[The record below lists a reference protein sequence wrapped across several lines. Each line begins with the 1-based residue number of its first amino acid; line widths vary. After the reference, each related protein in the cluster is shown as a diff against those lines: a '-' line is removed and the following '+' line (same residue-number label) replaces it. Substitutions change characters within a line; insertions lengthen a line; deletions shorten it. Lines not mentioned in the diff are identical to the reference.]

1 MWSCSKQHTLVTMNT
16 YIDIL
21 LDGLASLNTY
31 PHKRANC
38 KATCMHSHKYNTS
51 TFGHCLVY
59 NVSGRSQIKYLGHV
73 PNEYKHLFDANL
85 YRVDE
90 IECL

>member
-1 MWSCSKQHTLVTMNT
+1 
-16 YIDIL
+16 
-21 LDGLASLNTY
+21 
-31 PHKRANC
+31 
-38 KATCMHSHKYNTS
+38 MHIHIEEQIAKLQIMYSHKYNMSMVTDW
-51 TFGHCLVY
+51 Y

-73 PNEYKHLFDANL
+73 PNECKHLFDANL